1 MRNGTGLGEVDR
13 VASRSQPGRHDIREG
28 DHLSDLAV
36 EGDIKYAVM
45 VPIIDNETIAV
56 GFECVLPAGGHEE
69 VRHRGMGNGPCAE
82 IRHDGIAIRAVHP
95 VDAYDVGTTGI
106 EIRCNTGNQRICSPA
121 AEGDINHSS
130 TLEERVWVAL
140 RQSGGEER
148 HGTGLRVYAPDG
160 AGERCGDVQRLV
172 RADSTA
178 LEFLQAR
185 NQQGFGLL
193 QVSMFL
199 FGI

>member
-1 MRNGTGLGEVDR
+1 
-13 VASRSQPGRHDIREG
+13 
-28 DHLSDLAV
+28 
-36 EGDIKYAVM
+36 M
-45 VPIIDNETIAV
+45 VPISDNETVAV
-56 GFECVLPAGGHEE
+56 GFERVLEAGGHEE

-95 VDAYDVGTTGI
+95 VDAYDVGTTRSRSEATPVTSAYAVPPRKATSI
-106 EIRCNTGNQRICSPA
+106 TPRTQ
-121 AEGDINHSS
+121 
-130 TLEERVWVAL
+130 EERVWVAL

-148 HGTGLRVYAPDG
+148 QGAGLRVYAPDG